1 MKFSEN
7 WLREW
12 VNPPISTDQLVQQLT
27 MAGLE
32 LDYVESVA
40 ASFNKVV
47 IGDVLSVEEHP
58 DAKKLKVCQ
67 VNVGEEKPLNIVC
80 GATNVHAGMRAPTA
94 LVGARV
100 GDMKIKKAKLRGVP
114 SHGMLCSAQELGL
127 AESSEGLMS
136 LPLDAPIGEDIRRY
150 LQLEDVSIEIDLTPN
165 RGDCLGIEGLARE
178 VGVLTRSQVTPLDC
192 SPIAATITDT
202 FPIKIHAPQACPHY
216 VGRMI
221 KNINA
226 QAPTPLWMIER
237 LRRSGLRSI
246 SAVVDVTNYILLELG
261 QPMHAFDFACLSGGI
276 QVRMAQPGESLTLL
290 DEQTVQLDEQTLVI
304 ADHKQSLAMAGV
316 MGGQASAV
324 TSTTQDIFLES
335 AYFAPKQASGTARRY
350 GLHTDS
356 SHRFERGVDPQLQ
369 RRAMERATALLLDIV
384 GGETGPMI
392 EEADESSLS
401 KTPAIELRA
410 SRIQRLLGQ
419 SLEPSEVSDILTRL
433 GMIAVQDGDTWQVCS
448 PTFRFDIALEADL
461 IEELARVHG
470 YNHLPSHAPQS
481 RMTMHPQQ
489 ITKEQVQ
496 AVLVQ
501 RDYQEAITYSFV
513 DPKLQALLDPQTESL
528 TLSNPIASDM
538 AVMRTTLWTGLLQ
551 AVLYNQKRQQSTVR
565 LFETGLR
572 FINTPDQGLLQEKMI
587 AGVVTGNRLPEQWGQ
602 TTQPVDFFDIKAD
615 VEALLSLSASTD
627 GKPIEPRQLD
637 RFTPTTH
644 PALHPGQTAAIYRG
658 NEWIGLLGA
667 VHPNLVLMLELVP
680 PVYLFELRLAPLCQ
694 APIPKFKEVSKYPA
708 MRRDMAVVVSQDI
721 SSAQLLDCIKQS
733 APEILYAWQLFDV
746 YQGKGIELGQKSL
759 AIGLIFQAFS
769 RNLTDQEVDTVL
781 VQLLSTL
788 EQNLGAQLRK

>member
-12 VNPPISTDQLVQQLT
+12 VNPPISTEQLVQQLT

-32 LDYVESVA
+32 LDYVEPVA

-47 IGDVLSVEEHP
+47 IGEVLSVEAHP
-58 DAKKLKVCQ
+58 DAKKLSVCQ

-94 LVGARV
+94 LVGARI
-100 GDMKIKKAKLRGVP
+100 GDMKIKKAKLRSVP

-136 LPLDAPIGEDIRRY
+136 LPLDVPIGEDIRHY

-202 FPIKIHAPQACPHY
+202 FPVEIDAPQACPRY
-216 VGRMI
+216 VGRII

-226 QAPTPLWMIER
+226 HAPTPLWMIER

-276 QVRMAQPGESLTLL
+276 QVRMAEAAESLTLL

-316 MGGQASAV
+316 MGGHASAV

-335 AYFAPKQASGTARRY
+335 AFFAPKQASGTARRY

-384 GGETGPMI
+384 GGQMGPVI
-392 EEADESSLS
+392 EVADESTLPV
-401 KTPAIELRA
+401 TPAIELRA

-419 SLEPSEVSDILTRL
+419 SLEHSEVSDILTRL
-433 GMIAVQDGDTWQVCS
+433 GMIAMQEGDTWQVCP

-489 ITKEQVQ
+489 ITKEQLQ

-513 DPKLQALLDPQTESL
+513 DPKQQALFDPQESL

-538 AVMRTTLWTGLLQ
+538 AVMRTTLWPGLLQ
-551 AVLYNQKRQQSTVR
+551 AVLYNQKRQQERVR

-572 FINTPDQGLLQEKMI
+572 FINTPDQGLLQEQMI
-587 AGVVTGNRLPEQWGQ
+587 AGVVTGSRLPEQWGK
-602 TTQPVDFFDIKAD
+602 TTQPVDFFEIKAD

-627 GKPIEPRQLD
+627 GKPIEQRL

-644 PALHPGQTAAIYRG
+644 PALHPGQTAAIYQS

-667 VHPNLVLMLELVP
+667 LHPNLVGRLELVP
-680 PVYLFELRLAPLCQ
+680 PAYLFELRLAPLCQ

-708 MRRDMAVVVSQDI
+708 MRRDLAVVVSQDI
-721 SSAQLLDCIKQS
+721 SAAQILFCIKQS
-733 APEILYAWQLFDV
+733 APEILIAWHLFDV